1 MAAIRLGNQN
11 LSAKDSNSD
20 DEEMKPL
27 IREYG
32 KTHPEI
38 YDEMH
43 LVTHGRVS
51 KNGSWC
57 MIHTENYVLLIKAS
71 ASSMQE
77 LFNDIL
83 PQVSGKKA
91 NALVIEPVKK
101 DRYGGCLAVEDS
113 LQMYY
118 DFDEKELSFEISKEM
133 TKNSGKKQK
142 ALSIEMFLDTS
153 VKSATIPET
162 NTKLSS
168 GKHSTEANIRT
179 KTIKS

>member
-1 MAAIRLGNQN
+1 MAATRLGNQN
-11 LSAKDSNSD
+11 ISPKGNNDN
-20 DEEMKPL
+20 DEDMKPL

-51 KNGSWC
+51 KNDSWC
-57 MIHTENYVLLIKAS
+57 MINTANYVLLIKAS

-77 LFNDIL
+77 LFNEIL

-91 NALVIEPVKK
+91 NALVVEPVKK

-113 LQMYY
+113 VQMYY
-118 DFDEKELSFEISKEM
+118 DFDEKELSFEIVEELN
-133 TKNSGKKQK
+133 KNAGKKQK
-142 ALSIEMFLDTS
+142 TLSIGMFLDTS
-153 VKSATIPET
+153 ASSTSTPET
-162 NTKLSS
+162 K
-168 GKHSTEANIRT
+168 T
-179 KTIKS
+179 KTSSDKPLTEVSTKTKPIKS